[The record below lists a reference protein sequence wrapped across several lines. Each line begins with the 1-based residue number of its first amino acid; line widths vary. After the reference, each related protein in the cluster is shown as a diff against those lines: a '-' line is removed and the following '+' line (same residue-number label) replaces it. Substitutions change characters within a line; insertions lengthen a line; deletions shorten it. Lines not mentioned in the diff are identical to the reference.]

1 MSRKI
6 IAILG
11 AAALLTAA
19 CAQSPQSTATE
30 DAVAPASEEIE
41 PAQDPQPAA
50 ATTAPIAVPT
60 AQAPVASPRPAPRR
74 PSPVT
79 VPDGTQLQVVLNED
93 LSSGVNHVGDRFS
106 VEVTDPVMIAGREAI
121 PAGSTVHGTVEEVKK
136 AARGAGNASMTL
148 AFTELELPSGYST
161 EMSATLSEQTE
172 GKKKR
177 NAAVIGGSAAG
188 GAILGKL
195 IGKDTKGAVVG
206 GLVGGAI
213 GTGIILSKE
222 GAQVE
227 LPSGTP
233 IALVLSQPLQVP
245 GS

>member
-19 CAQSPQSTATE
+19 CAQPPQDTTE
-30 DAVAPASEEIE
+30 DAVAPAAETTGPEAS
-41 PAQDPQPAA
+41 QQP
-50 ATTAPIAVPT
+50 TTAT
-60 AQAPVASPRPAPRR
+60 APSAPAPSRPA
-74 PSPVT
+74 PVT
-79 VPDGTQLQVVLNED
+79 VPDGTQLDVVLNED
-93 LSSGVNHVGDRFS
+93 LSSGVNQVGDHFS
-106 VEVTDPVMIAGREAI
+106 VEVTDPVMMGGREVI

-136 AARGAGNASMTL
+136 AKRGAGNASLTL
-148 AFTELELPSGYST
+148 AFTRLELPGGYTT
-161 EMSATLSEQTE
+161 EMSATLSEQSE

-188 GAILGKL
+188 GAILGKI

-213 GTGIILSKE
+213 GTGIVLSKE
-222 GAQVE
+222 GSQVE

-233 IALVLSQPLQVP
+233 IALVLSQPIQVP
-245 GS
+245 SS

>member
-1 MSRKI
+1 MSRQI

-11 AAALLTAA
+11 AAVLMTAA
-19 CAQSPQSTATE
+19 CVQSQQDTVPE
-30 DAVAPASEEIE
+30 DEVARAAAETVE
-41 PAQDPQPAA
+41 PAPAA
-50 ATTAPIAVPT
+50 APTTPAATTPRQVAAPK
-60 AQAPVASPRPAPRR
+60 PAPK
-74 PSPVT
+74 PPENVT
-79 VPDGTQLQVVLNED
+79 VPDGTPLEVVLNED

-106 VEVTDPVMIAGREAI
+106 VELTEPVMVNGREVI
-121 PAGSTVHGTVEEVKK
+121 PAGSTVYGTIEDVKK
-136 AARGAGNASMTL
+136 AKRGAGNASMTL
-148 AFTELELPSGYST
+148 AFTELELPGGYRT
-161 EMSATLSEQTE
+161 EMSATLSEKTE

-222 GAQVE
+222 GSQVE

-233 IALVLSQPLQVP
+233 IALVLNQPLQVP
-245 GS
+245 GA